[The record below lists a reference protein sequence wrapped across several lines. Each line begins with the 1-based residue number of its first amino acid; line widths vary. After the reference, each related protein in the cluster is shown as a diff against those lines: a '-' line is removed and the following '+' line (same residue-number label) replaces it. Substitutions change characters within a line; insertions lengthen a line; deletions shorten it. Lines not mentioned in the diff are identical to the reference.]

1 MFNCAIS
8 GSGPKAEMAASP
20 EHDRCS
26 PTNGQSRSASAG
38 PDWQPLKEKRGRRW
52 SYLDRSHSTMPR
64 VKAPGWLAVAGLAVA
79 AGAGMLSIK
88 SLSPSMRKM
97 RV

>member
-1 MFNCAIS
+1 MS
-8 GSGPKAEMAASP
+8 QMG
-20 EHDRCS
+20 H
-26 PTNGQSRSASAG
+26 SRHF
-38 PDWQPLKEKRGRRW
+38 GRRPATSSLPPEADIATAGRHIAKEPEATSEGLAW
-52 SYLDRSHSTMPR
+52 DCRWPYLERSHSTMPR
-64 VKAPGWLAVAGLAVA
+64 VKAPGWLAVPGLAVV